1 MKLFKKAFVNLLLF
15 LLSKLNKEMIL
26 NSEELPNHFIIGFR
40 RKIDPTKIRK
50 FELNTELEFNY
61 NQMAYLV
68 KQEIPDALPILIRVK

>member
-1 MKLFKKAFVNLLLF
+1 
-15 LLSKLNKEMIL
+15 MIL
-26 NSEELPNHFIIGFR
+26 NPEELPNHFIIGFR